1 MFQLKLTN
9 PYPSVSPSAG
19 GSVYDV
25 IAARKLAEDFED
37 LEVQTTTMIPE
48 EHAIMKRS
56 LNDDKMVFT
65 RSGAYRLIESRLN
78 A

>member
-1 MFQLKLTN
+1 MD
-9 PYPSVSPSAG
+9 PSAG
-19 GSVYDV
+19 GSVDDV
-25 IAARKLAEDFED
+25 IARNMAADSA
-37 LEVQTTTMIPE
+37 PE
-48 EHAIMKRS
+48 ETTVKPEQHEIKTRS